1 MKIGKEIKQ
10 SNFDSAKA
18 KVLINVMYTS
28 NKLITAQNQFLK
40 VHGIQSQ
47 HYNILRIIK
56 GKHPQ
61 PTSPG
66 HIKDVMLDKGRDLT
80 RLLDK
85 LEKATL
91 ITRSLNE
98 NNRRMIDVSLTPQG
112 KTLSDTLDKEV
123 NHWIENT
130 INLSDNDAHTLSDLL
145 DHLRH

>member
-10 SNFDSAKA
+10 RNFDSAKA

-47 HYNILRIIK
+47 HYNVLRIIK

-91 ITRSLNE
+91 IARSLNE
-98 NNRRMIDVSLTPQG
+98 KNRRMIDVSLTSKG
-112 KTLSDTLDKEV
+112 LTLSEKLDIEV
-123 NHWIENT
+123 GHWIEKAV
-130 INLSDNDAHTLSDLL
+130 NLSDKDANTLSDLL
-145 DHLRH
+145 DHLRQ